1 MTTRRAKGTGSLV
14 TRGDQRLG
22 CYVTVAGQR
31 VYAWC
36 PKDDNTGRRQE
47 AELRRLLNARDA
59 GRLTVDARA
68 LLEDY
73 LASWLTSRTDWA
85 PTTARANAGSVRA
98 HIVPAL
104 GAIRLGDLTPLQV
117 ERWTRRLA
125 GTLPGAAT
133 KARMVLSSAMSDA
146 VRLGLIASN
155 PVARARGVPRV
166 TPQRTIYGP
175 SELRA
180 LLTAAETERLG
191 AALVCAA
198 YLGLRRGELTG
209 LRWRDVD
216 LEAATMAIV
225 VQRQREYGRG
235 RVERPA
241 KSGSRR
247 TLVLPEPVVDA
258 LRAHQARQATER
270 ARAGRGWED
279 HGILFAN
286 TFGRPHENNYIG
298 RVLERCRQHASL
310 PRCRLHDLRH
320 GAISLLLAMGA
331 PLPSV
336 QQLAG
341 HRSVATTARYV
352 HAMPGAGATPAALMT
367 TALGVTVPN
376 TVTDAAATG

>member
-1 MTTRRAKGTGSLV
+1 VSRRAKGTGSLV
-14 TRGDQRLG
+14 TRGDGILG
-22 CYVTVAGQR
+22 CYVTVQGQR
-31 VYAWC
+31 IYAWC
-36 PKDDNTGRRQE
+36 PRDDNTGRRQE

-59 GRLTVDARA
+59 GRLTFDARA
-68 LLEDY
+68 RLEDY
-73 LASWLTSRTDWA
+73 LTHWLASRTDWA
-85 PTTARANAGSVRA
+85 PTTARANASSVRA
-98 HIVPAL
+98 HIGPAL

-117 ERWTRRLA
+117 ERWTRALA

-133 KARMVLSSAMSDA
+133 KARMVLSSALTDA
-146 VRLGLIASN
+146 VRLGLIAVN
-155 PVARARGVPRV
+155 PVTRARGVPQAS
-166 TPQRTIYGP
+166 PSRTIYGP
-175 SELRA
+175 DDLRA
-180 LLTAAETERLG
+180 LLTAAADERLG

-225 VQRQREYGRG
+225 VQRQREFGRG

-247 TLVLPEPVVDA
+247 TLVLPEPVITA
-258 LRAHQARQATER
+258 LRAHQARQAAEQ
-270 ARAGRGWED
+270 ASAGPRWED

-286 TFGRPHENNYIG
+286 TFGRPHENTYLG
-298 RVLERCRQHASL
+298 RVLERCRQRAGL
-310 PRCRLHDLRH
+310 PHCRLHDLRH

-331 PLPSV
+331 SLPAV

-352 HAMPGAGATPAALMT
+352 HALPGADAAPAALMAA
-367 TALGVTVPN
+367 ALGDRSQDRSQDT
-376 TVTDAAATG
+376 AATG

>member
-22 CYVTVAGQR
+22 CYVTVQGER

-36 PKDDNTGRRQE
+36 PRDDNTGRRQE

-59 GRLTVDARA
+59 HRLSPDARSPLDA
-68 LLEDY
+68 Y
-73 LASWLTSRTDWA
+73 LTDWLTSRTDWA
-85 PTTARANAGSVRA
+85 PTTARANASSVAR

-104 GAIRLGDLTPLQV
+104 GAIRLGDLQPLQV
-117 ERWTRRLA
+117 ERWTRGLA
-125 GTLPGAAT
+125 RTLPGAAT
-133 KARMVLSSAMSDA
+133 KARMVLSSALTDA
-146 VRLGLIASN
+146 VRLGLIATN
-155 PVARARGVPRV
+155 PVARARGVPP
-166 TPQRTIYGP
+166 TAPTRTIYGP
-175 SELRA
+175 DELRR
-180 LLTAAETERLG
+180 LLAEAATERLG

-216 LEAATMAIV
+216 LEAATMTIV

-247 TLVLPEPVVDA
+247 TLVLPAPVVDA
-258 LRAHQARQATER
+258 LRAHRVRQDAER
-270 ARAGRGWED
+270 ASAGRQWED

-286 TFGRPHENNYIG
+286 TRGRPHENTYIG
-298 RVLERCRQHASL
+298 RMLERVRVRAGL
-310 PRCRLHDLRH
+310 PHCRLHDLRH
-320 GAISLLLAMGA
+320 GAISLLLELGA
-331 PLPSV
+331 SLPAV

-341 HRSVATTARYV
+341 HKSVATTARYV
-352 HAMPGAGATPAALMT
+352 HALPGAGAAPAVLMAAALSH
-367 TALGVTVPN
+367 
-376 TVTDAAATG
+376 TVTDRVDESAASG